1 MADKNR
7 VEQEFVVENKL
18 GLHARP
24 ASLFVKTA
32 SQYSAEIK
40 VAKDGHVSDGKSI
53 IGLLMLA
60 AGQGASLSVSADGV
74 DAMEALDALGR
85 LFAERFGED

>member
-1 MADKNR
+1 MAESRKVSR
-7 VEQEFVVENKL
+7 HCVVTNKL

-32 SQYSAEIK
+32 TGFLANIT

-60 AGQGASLSVSADGV
+60 AGQGSSLSISAAGNDAAEAV
-74 DAMEALDALGR
+74 DALEKLIQSK
-85 LFAERFGED
+85 FGEE

>member
-1 MADKNR
+1 MA
-7 VEQEFVVENKL
+7 EQIKIVREYLISNKL

-24 ASLFVKTA
+24 ATLFVKTA
-32 SQYSAEIK
+32 TTFTAEVT

-60 AGQGASLSVSADGV
+60 AGQGSLLNVTATGG
-74 DAMEALDALGR
+74 DAAEALDALEK
-85 LFAERFGED
+85 LIESKFDED